1 MTNLALYCAF
11 LLITQVSTAQQGTD
25 KSVRPIGAILT
36 IDPSA
41 RRITIKTDTGP
52 ELKISFDAGTRF
64 LRVAPGAKDLQNA
77 ESILVPD
84 LAVGDRILAR
94 GRAGDDGLF
103 AATSIIV
110 MSRDDLARKQAA
122 ERADWEKRGT
132 GGVITALDP
141 DAKELTITRQT
152 AAGVKSTVIAFAPGA
167 VLRRYAPTSVKFSDA
182 RPSRFEELK
191 AGDQVKARGTSNEDR
206 SRFVA
211 EELVSGSFR
220 TIAATVV
227 AIDPGK
233 NTVQVRDLVTGKSIE
248 AQVTSD
254 SSVHRLTA
262 EVAQM
267 MAMRIQGAKT
277 PSASSGPPQGA
288 GDLQSAI
295 ERLPY
300 LNLPD
305 LKPGEAI
312 LLACS
317 NGEDPLR
324 VTAITLLAGAE
335 PLLMTKEGKTLDLGS
350 WNLDLNMSVGL
361 P

>member
-1 MTNLALYCAF
+1 M
-11 LLITQVSTAQQGTD
+11 TQVSKAQQGTD

-36 IDPSA
+36 IDTSA
-41 RRITIKTDTGP
+41 RRITISTDTGP
-52 ELKISFDAGTRF
+52 GLKISFEAGTRF

-77 ESILVPD
+77 ESISVTD

-94 GRAGDDGLF
+94 GRAGDDGSF

-110 MSRDDLARKQAA
+110 MSRDNLARNQAA
-122 ERADWEKRGT
+122 ERADWEKHGT

-141 DAKELTITRQT
+141 EAKEITITRQT
-152 AAGVKSTVIAFAPGA
+152 AAAAKSTVIAFAPGA

-191 AGDQVKARGTSNEDR
+191 VGDQVKARGISNEDR
-206 SRFVA
+206 PKFEA

-220 TIAATVV
+220 TIAGTVL

-233 NTVQVRDLVTGKSIE
+233 NIVQVRDLATGKSIQ

-254 SSVHRLTA
+254 SSMRRLTA
-262 EVAQM
+262 EVAQL
-267 MAMRIQGAKT
+267 MAMRLQGAKDT
-277 PSASSGPPQGA
+277 SASSGPSQGA
-288 GDLQSAI
+288 GDLQAAI
-295 ERLPY
+295 ERLPH

-324 VTAITLLAGAE
+324 VTAITLLGGAE
-335 PLLMTKEGKTLDLGS
+335 PLLMTKGGKTFDLGS
-350 WNLDLNMSVGL
+350 WNLDLNMSVGV